1 MKNQHNII
9 EDIEKVLSK
18 FGVESIN
25 ELCVKLTNE
34 TGKSDKCSKILSLT
48 KQIEDIV
55 FYGVDD
61 DLTKVKLETIKR
73 LTENCLEARNIISEK
88 DEEIKKLKET
98 IEYFGY
104 IMHTSTYLP
113 FFINDKMELINKNLD
128 ESIGK
133 QSNNCSYIERKGS

>member
-104 IMHTSTYLP
+104 IMHTSTYIP